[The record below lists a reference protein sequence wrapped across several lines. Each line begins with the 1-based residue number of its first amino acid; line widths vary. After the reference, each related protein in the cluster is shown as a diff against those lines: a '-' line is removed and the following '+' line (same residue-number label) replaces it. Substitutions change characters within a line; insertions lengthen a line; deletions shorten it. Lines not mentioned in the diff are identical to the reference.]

1 MNNRFFS
8 LLRKELVDAARDK
21 RSVMAGLYYAF
32 FVPILVAGMM
42 MLIIDKVTSPEDL
55 NITINN
61 AAAAPD
67 LIAFLDNQGIR
78 HSDDKSEVKAI
89 QIIIGATYAEQMH
102 RGEPAEVLLIAD
114 GSEENLQSAIRE
126 TQKTLRSYSSEMAS
140 LRLIARGINP
150 KIMNSLNIK
159 MQDQATSES
168 KGGQL
173 MAMIIL
179 FMLLSIFVSGMNLAI
194 DTSAGER
201 ERNSLALLLSHPIS
215 LRELIASKVCAVSFF
230 GMLGLVLVLIMSKI
244 IYPLVP
250 WQELGFSVDISLN
263 FMIATLIAGVFI
275 AIFAASMQLFVSFM
289 AKSFKE
295 AQTYISFV
303 LFIPMALSYAVT
315 FDLATDE
322 LRWAPVTGQLQALI
336 DLMKGKEIPLLQLT
350 VSCLSTLIISVA
362 LVLGTE
368 RLLKSEK
375 IVFGL

>member
-1 MNNRFFS
+1 MNSRFFS

-21 RSVMAGLYYAF
+21 RSVMAGLYYAI
-32 FVPILVAGMM
+32 FVPIFMAAMI
-42 MLIIDKVTSPEDL
+42 MLLIDQITSAEDL
-55 NITINN
+55 GITISN
-61 AAAAPD
+61 ADAAPD

-78 HSDDKSEVKAI
+78 HSDDKSESKAI
-89 QIIIGATYAEQMH
+89 EIIIGDSYAEQM
-102 RGEPAEVLLIAD
+102 RRAEPAEVILIAD
-114 GSEENLQSAIRE
+114 GSEENLQSAIRR
-126 TQKTLRSYSSEMAS
+126 TQRTLQNYSAEMAG

-150 KIMNSLNIK
+150 RIMNSLNVK
-159 MQDQATSES
+159 MQDQSSSES

-173 MAMIIL
+173 IGMIIL

-215 LRELIASKVCAVSFF
+215 LQQLIASKVCAVSAF
-230 GMLGLVLVLIMSKI
+230 GMLGLVLVLIMSKL
-244 IYPLVP
+244 IYPMVP
-250 WQELGFSVDISLN
+250 WQELGFSVDISFS
-263 FMIATLIAGVFI
+263 FMIATLIVGAFI
-275 AIFAASMQLFVSFM
+275 AILAASMQLFVSFM

-362 LVLGTE
+362 LVLGME

>member
-21 RSVMAGLYYAF
+21 RSVMAGLYYAI
-32 FVPILVAGMM
+32 FVPIFMAAMM
-42 MLIIDKVTSPEDL
+42 MVLIDKITSAEDL
-55 NITINN
+55 GITISN

-78 HSDDKSEVKAI
+78 HSDDKSETKAI
-89 QIIIGATYAEQMH
+89 EIIIGVSYAEQM
-102 RGEPAEVLLIAD
+102 RRAEPAEVILIAD
-114 GSEENLQSAIRE
+114 GSEENLQSAIRR
-126 TQKTLRSYSSEMAS
+126 TQRTLQNYSAEMAG

-150 KIMNSLNIK
+150 SIMSSLNVK
-159 MQDQATSES
+159 MQDQGSSES

-173 MAMIIL
+173 IAMIIL

-215 LRELIASKVCAVSFF
+215 LRQLIVSKVCAVSIF
-230 GMLGLVLVLIMSKI
+230 GMLALVLVLIMSKF
-244 IYPLVP
+244 IYPMVP
-250 WQELGFSVDISLN
+250 WQELGFSVDIGLN
-263 FMIATLIAGVFI
+263 FMIATLIAGAFI

-303 LFIPMALSYAVT
+303 LFVPMVLSYAVT

-362 LVLGTE
+362 LVLGME

>member
-8 LLRKELVDAARDK
+8 LLRKELVDAARDN

-362 LVLGTE
+362 LVLGME

>member
-215 LRELIASKVCAVSFF
+215 LRELIASKVCAVGLF

-263 FMIATLIAGVFI
+263 FMIATLIAGVFV

-322 LRWAPVTGQLQALI
+322 LRWTPVTGQLQALI
-336 DLMKGKEIPLLQLT
+336 DLMKGKEIPLLQLV
-350 VSCLSTLIISVA
+350 VSCLSTLLLSVA
-362 LVLGTE
+362 LMFGME

>member
-21 RSVMAGLYYAF
+21 RSVMAGLYYAI
-32 FVPILVAGMM
+32 FVPILMAGMM
-42 MLIIDKVTSPEDL
+42 MLIIDKVTSPKDL
-55 NITINN
+55 NITISN

-67 LIAFLDNQGIR
+67 LITFLDNQGIR
-78 HSDDKSEVKAI
+78 HSEDKAEVTAI
-89 QIIIGATYAEQMH
+89 QIIIGADYAKHMY

-114 GSEENLQSAIRE
+114 GSEENLQSAIRR

-215 LRELIASKVCAVSFF
+215 LRELIASKVCAVSIF
-230 GMLGLVLVLIMSKI
+230 GMLGLVLVLIMSKF
-244 IYPLVP
+244 IYPMVP

-263 FMIATLIAGVFI
+263 FMIATLTAGVFV

-336 DLMKGKEIPLLQLT
+336 DLMKGKEIPLLQLA
-350 VSCLSTLIISVA
+350 VSCLSTLLLSVA
-362 LVLGTE
+362 LMLGME

>member
-201 ERNSLALLLSHPIS
+201 ERQPRPQLHQHHRSLGVNHMTPMTLTRMMTTARRGSHDS
-215 LRELIASKVCAVSFF
+215 HGLQSYSQTTCA
-230 GMLGLVLVLIMSKI
+230 
-244 IYPLVP
+244 
-250 WQELGFSVDISLN
+250 FSVVN
-263 FMIATLIAGVFI
+263 
-275 AIFAASMQLFVSFM
+275 
-289 AKSFKE
+289 
-295 AQTYISFV
+295 
-303 LFIPMALSYAVT
+303 
-315 FDLATDE
+315 
-322 LRWAPVTGQLQALI
+322 LQ
-336 DLMKGKEIPLLQLT
+336 D
-350 VSCLSTLIISVA
+350 
-362 LVLGTE
+362 
-368 RLLKSEK
+368 
-375 IVFGL
+375 